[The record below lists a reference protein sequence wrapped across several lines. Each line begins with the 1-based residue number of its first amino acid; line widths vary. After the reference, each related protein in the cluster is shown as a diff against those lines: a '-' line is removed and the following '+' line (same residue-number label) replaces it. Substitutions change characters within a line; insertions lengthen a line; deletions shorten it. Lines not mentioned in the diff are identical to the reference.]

1 MGAPSVSVRC
11 PTCGADLR
19 VVLAP
24 APPTQ
29 WFPCPQCH
37 NPVPVVVPRDL
48 PPLYSWEV
56 LPGLYPALPAPRR
69 PRVRMRRMAQA
80 ALIGIVVLA
89 VVLGGLLSVLGAEAL
104 TPESYSVS
112 GTVWEEVPGGGSIPA
127 PAATVILTDERSSG
141 VTESTSPTG
150 TFSFSNVPA
159 GGIALNVSLSG
170 YGPVTVNTFASSVY
184 NTGTTG
190 LSITL
195 SPGSSGNG
203 TTVALS
209 PFPDLESF
217 LASVGSGVVLLGI
230 IAIIGGIAAVITARS
245 DRPAVGVVGGS
256 AGVLAPVALY
266 LLALVGVFPAV
277 VFGAAVLAALGAF
290 AATTRTL
297 EIFQVGPESRT
308 S

>member
-1 MGAPSVSVRC
+1 
-11 PTCGADLR
+11 
-19 VVLAP
+19 
-24 APPTQ
+24 
-29 WFPCPQCH
+29 
-37 NPVPVVVPRDL
+37 
-48 PPLYSWEV
+48 
-56 LPGLYPALPAPRR
+56 
-69 PRVRMRRMAQA
+69 MAQA

-245 DRPAVGVVGGS
+245 DRQAVGVVGGS

>member
-1 MGAPSVSVRC
+1 
-11 PTCGADLR
+11 
-19 VVLAP
+19 
-24 APPTQ
+24 
-29 WFPCPQCH
+29 
-37 NPVPVVVPRDL
+37 
-48 PPLYSWEV
+48 
-56 LPGLYPALPAPRR
+56 
-69 PRVRMRRMAQA
+69 MRRMALA

-112 GTVWEEVPGGGSIPA
+112 GTVLEELPSGGSIPA
-127 PAATVILTDERSSG
+127 AGATVLLTDERSSG
-141 VTESTSPTG
+141 ISETTSPTG
-150 TFSFSNVPA
+150 TFAFSNVPA
-159 GGIALNVSLSG
+159 GGIALNVSLPG
-170 YGPVTVNTFASSVY
+170 YAPVTVNTFASSVY

-195 SPGSSGNG
+195 APGASNNG

-209 PFPDLESF
+209 PFPTLESF

-230 IAIIGGIAAVITARS
+230 VALVGGLAAVITARS

-256 AGVLAPVALY
+256 AGILAPVALY

-277 VFGAAVLAALGAF
+277 VLGAAVLAALGAF

-308 S
+308 A